1 MKRMIV
7 AAILAALA
15 VPSAVNAQDQVDT
28 VRTKVDT
35 IIISSTGRSADKKH
49 VHLDFDIPFYHKIQ
63 KNDGYRT
70 VVGNAGIGSIF
81 SDSKAPL
88 DFSPQNSLEF
98 WLYAL
103 SSHTKG
109 HSTLSYGPGISFR
122 NLALTGGGAM
132 NMSDNGAITIG
143 PFPEGTSPKISRL
156 TVFSFNMPLLYSCS
170 FGGGFGFTVG
180 PVVNLNAS
188 SSIVNKYSINGDGQK
203 DKFKHVHCN
212 IVTVDALFQLNLK
225 YFSIYAKY
233 SPMNLMDKKYWPEFT
248 TWTFGIAPF

>member
-1 MKRMIV
+1 
-7 AAILAALA
+7 
-15 VPSAVNAQDQVDT
+15 
-28 VRTKVDT
+28 
-35 IIISSTGRSADKKH
+35 
-49 VHLDFDIPFYHKIQ
+49 
-63 KNDGYRT
+63 
-70 VVGNAGIGSIF
+70 
-81 SDSKAPL
+81 
-88 DFSPQNSLEF
+88 
-98 WLYAL
+98 
-103 SSHTKG
+103 
-109 HSTLSYGPGISFR
+109 
-122 NLALTGGGAM
+122 M

-156 TVFSFNMPLLYSCS
+156 TVFSFNMPLLYSCNW
-170 FGGGFGFTVG
+170 GGFGFTVG

-212 IVTVDALFQLNLK
+212 LVTVDALFQLNLK